1 MGSAYTPGLAV
12 SARAVVEKVRRLP
25 IKGRVLVEPGQA
37 VGPEDAVA
45 RAELPG
51 DVETIRVAEA
61 LGLEPSELGDKLR
74 VKPGDLVEENQLLA
88 EARFLFGLMKS
99 EARATTSGTVDFFST
114 VTGHLGIR
122 KPPIPVEVKAYVRGR
137 IAGILP
143 EEGVVVRTTGAL
155 VQGIFGVG
163 PERVGRIAVA
173 AKRPD
178 EELAESAVPP
188 DCRGLVLV
196 GGSSVSLAVLRLAA
210 SRGAVGM
217 VVGGIQDSALTEYV
231 GRRIGVAVTGQENV
245 PVTLVLTEGFGSMPM
260 AARTFGLFTK
270 LAGRECSL
278 SGATQI
284 RAGVQR
290 PEVVVPIEFGD
301 GEVGAAKAEGGGELN
316 IGTPVRVIRVPYFGM
331 LGEVT
336 ALPAELMTLESGS
349 HVRVLKARLADGREV
364 TVPRANVEIIAG

>member
-25 IKGRVLVEPGQA
+25 IKGKVLVA
-37 VGPEDAVA
+37 VGQPVGPDDAVA

-51 DVETIRVAEA
+51 DVETVRIAEA

-74 VKPGDLVEENQLLA
+74 VKVGDKVEEGQVLA

-99 EARATTSGTVDFFST
+99 EAHATTTGTVDFFST
-114 VTGHLGIR
+114 VTGHMGVR
-122 KPPIPVEVKAYVRGR
+122 KPPVPVEVKAYIRGKVKE
-137 IAGILP
+137 ILP
-143 EEGVVVRTTGAL
+143 EEGVIVETTGAL

-163 PERVGRIAVA
+163 PERVGRISVV

-178 EELAESAVPP
+178 DELTASMIPT

-196 GGSSVSLAVLRLAA
+196 GGSSVSLEVLRLAA

-217 VVGGIQDSALTEYV
+217 VVGGIQDTALTEYV

-245 PVTLVLTEGFGSMPM
+245 PTSLVLTEGFGSMPM
-260 AARTFGLFTK
+260 AARTFGLFIK
-270 LAGRECSL
+270 MAGRECSL

-290 PEVVVPIEFGD
+290 PEVVVPIEFSD
-301 GEVGAAKAEGGGELN
+301 GAVGAARAEGGGELN
-316 IGTPVRVIRVPYFGM
+316 IGTPIRVIRVPYFGM
-331 LGEVT
+331 LGSVT
-336 ALPAELMTLESGS
+336 ALPPELVTLESGS
-349 HVRVLKARLADGREV
+349 HVRVLKAKLANGEEV
-364 TVPRANVEIIAG
+364 TVPRANVEIISG

>member
-12 SARAVVEKVRRLP
+12 SARAVVEKTRRLP
-25 IKGRVLVEPGQA
+25 IKGTVLVQVGQV
-37 VGPEDAVA
+37 VGPEDPVA
-45 RAELPG
+45 RAELSG
-51 DVETIRVAEA
+51 DVETVRIAEA

-74 VKPGDLVEENQLLA
+74 VKAGDHVEENQLLA

-122 KPPIPVEVKAYVRGR
+122 KPPVPIEVKAYVRGR
-137 IAGILP
+137 IKEILP
-143 EEGVVVRTTGAL
+143 AEGVVVETTGAL

-163 PERVGRIAVA
+163 PERVGRISVV

-178 EELAESAVPP
+178 EELAESAVPT

-196 GGSSVSLAVLRLAA
+196 GGSSVSLPVLRLAA

-217 VVGGIQDSALTEYV
+217 VVGGIQDAALTEYV

-260 AARTFGLFTK
+260 AARTFELFLK
-270 LAGRECSL
+270 MAGRECSL

-290 PEVVVPIEFGD
+290 PEVVVPIDFSD
-301 GEVGAAKAEGGGELN
+301 GAVGAARAEGGGELN
-316 IGTPVRVIRVPYFGM
+316 PGTAIRVIRVPYFGM
-331 LGEVT
+331 LGTVT

-349 HVRVLKARLADGREV
+349 HVRVLKAKLADGREV